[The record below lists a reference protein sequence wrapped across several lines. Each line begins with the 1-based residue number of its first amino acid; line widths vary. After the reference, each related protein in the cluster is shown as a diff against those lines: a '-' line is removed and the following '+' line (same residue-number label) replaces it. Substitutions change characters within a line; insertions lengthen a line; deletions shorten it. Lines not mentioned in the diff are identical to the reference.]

1 MGYSYVIILAIPVVL
16 SIVTGFA
23 MVILVPIWFFRR
35 GSLTVFRKTV
45 AAFAL
50 AGVLIPLGI
59 IAFIAAKH
67 AEIFSASVLWVWP
80 GIVASATLPR
90 SATSAAR
97 ALMFG
102 IGIISNV
109 GLYSWQGLGV
119 GSIWKAARR

>member
-1 MGYSYVIILAIPVVL
+1 
-16 SIVTGFA
+16 
-23 MVILVPIWFFRR
+23 
-35 GSLTVFRKTV
+35 VFRKTV

-80 GIVASATLPR
+80 GMVASATLPR

-109 GLYSWQGLGV
+109 GLYSWLGLGV